1 MSFKKSKKFL
11 ITERLVSSISERLKD
26 NFRELTSRD
35 FRQKVGREI
44 LGLLRK
50 FQATVK
56 ILRPNERRV
65 IIILSIVIIICA
77 VILFR
82 NYYLSRTTLNPQKGG
97 VYIEGVVGSPKYINP
112 LLARSEID
120 RSISKIIFLPL
131 IEYNAKGELAPV
143 LAQEFKIIDDGRRY
157 DFILEDNISWQDG
170 VSITTDDVIFTL
182 NMLQS
187 EEYEGPFSRS
197 FDGVKLEKITD
208 TEFSLI
214 LPETNSSFTSILSEV
229 GILPEHKLHE
239 VKAELLDKN
248 DFNFNPVGSGRYRF
262 EPKESKQNGK
272 GEAVLKRTDTYK
284 KDSEGY
290 FEKIIFRSYSSM
302 PELVEAYK
310 KGEING
316 FGGFNS
322 AEAVAINRQTF
333 RCFRLQIPRFTA
345 IFLNLNK
352 DNLKELK
359 FRQALARAVD
369 KEKIVKEVYGGE
381 AEPLKTII
389 PSFAPGYDDTAQDY
403 PYHLPTSS
411 AYLDELKYIDS
422 DNDGIR
428 EKDGQK
434 LELKVYTTDDP
445 SLQKMTELVSAD
457 WQAAGVGT
465 KVVVIDLVSLQKT
478 IIPSHNYDA
487 IILGENLG
495 YPPDPYPYF
504 HSSQIEN
511 GLNISAYKNLAVD
524 SLLEDERLSIDQ
536 SVRTEKLKS
545 FSRIMAEDLPAIPL
559 ISAPYL
565 YGANISVKGIPK
577 VRIAQNSSDR
587 FLEIGSWYIKSERK
601 RK

>member
-1 MSFKKSKKFL
+1 MSFKKSKNFL
-11 ITERLVSSISERLKD
+11 IERLKD
-26 NFRELTSRD
+26 NFRELKSRD
-35 FRQKVGREI
+35 FWQRVGREI
-44 LGLLRK
+44 FGLLRK
-50 FQATVK
+50 FQTTVK

-65 IIILSIVIIICA
+65 IIILSIVVIICA
-77 VILFR
+77 IILFR
-82 NYYLSRTTLNPQKGG
+82 NYYLSRITLNPQKGG

-131 IEYNAKGELAPV
+131 IGYQNKGELAPI
-143 LAQEFKIIDDGRRY
+143 LAREFKIIDKGKRY
-157 DFILEDNISWQDG
+157 DFVLEDNISWQDG
-170 VSITTDDVIFTL
+170 ERITIDDVIFTL

-187 EEYEGPFSRS
+187 EGYSGPFSRS
-197 FDGVKLEKITD
+197 FDGIKLEKTSE

-214 LPETNSSFTSILSEV
+214 LPETNSSFASILSEV
-229 GILPEHKLHE
+229 GILPEHKLRE

-248 DFNFNPVGSGRYRF
+248 DFNLNPVGSGRYRF

-272 GEAVLKRTDTYK
+272 SKVVLKKTDTYK
-284 KDSEGY
+284 KDAEGY
-290 FEKIIFRSYSSM
+290 FDKIIFRSYSST

-316 FGGFNS
+316 FGGFN
-322 AEAVAINRQTF
+322 AADAAAINRKTF

-345 IFLNLNK
+345 IFLNLNR
-352 DNLKELK
+352 DNVGELK

-381 AEPLKTII
+381 AETLKGII
-389 PSFAPGYDDTAQDY
+389 PSFAPGYDEAVQDY
-403 PYHLPTSS
+403 LYHLPTSA
-411 AYLDELKYIDS
+411 AYLGELKYIDS

-434 LELKVYTTDDP
+434 LELLIYTTDDP
-445 SLQKMTELVSAD
+445 SLQKMAELISAD

-465 KVVVIDLVSLQKT
+465 KVVVVDLVSLQKI
-478 IIPSHNYDA
+478 IIPSHNYDV

-524 SLLEDERLSIDQ
+524 SLLEEARLSIDQ
-536 SVRTEKLKS
+536 GVRTEKLKS
-545 FSRIMAEDLPAIPL
+545 FSRVMAEDLPVIPMVN
-559 ISAPYL
+559 APYL
-565 YGANISVKGIPK
+565 YGANISVKGIIK
-577 VRIAQNSSDR
+577 TRIAGNSSDR
-587 FLEIGSWYIKSERK
+587 FLDIGAWYIKSQRK
-601 RK
+601 SK